1 MILIENMR
9 GSKNDKKMEIW
20 QPFIKPDY
28 VLTPEGWPEKGWGV
42 RIEEGRIACV
52 GPWDTL
58 GSGSNEE
65 AQTVC
70 LPGQMLLPGFV
81 NGHNH
86 MYGVLSHG
94 ITAEA
99 MVTDF
104 LRLSGGFLVALR
116 GGQEWTMTWRV
127 SPPGGPAWR

>member
-1 MILIENMR
+1 MI
-9 GSKNDKKMEIW
+9 KNGNLAAAI
-20 QPFIKPDY
+20 IKPDY
-28 VLTPEGWPEKGWGV
+28 VLTPEGLKKGWGV

-65 AQTVC
+65 VQTVC

-104 LRLSGGFLVALR
+104 SGGPTWR
-116 GGQEWTMTWRV
+116 TEWTMTWRV

>member
-1 MILIENMR
+1 MI
-9 GSKNDKKMEIW
+9 KNGNLAAAI
-20 QPFIKPDY
+20 IKPDY
-28 VLTPEGWPEKGWGV
+28 VLTPEGLKEGWGV

-104 LRLSGGFLVALR
+104 SDYPGGFLVALR
-116 GGQEWTMTWRV
+116 GGQ
-127 SPPGGPAWR
+127 SGP